1 MEEGE
6 PGRPAASTRPVG
18 DDSAAAGT
26 TTTAGG
32 HERHHPAAT
41 TAAADEDGAGAS
53 QTEGD
58 VPSSK
63 TPLPLPA
70 PGESDTS
77 SSGTTTVE
85 VNGKAVML
93 DQLGPMVVGRDGT
106 LSRIANWGEMT
117 QIERQNTLRILGKR
131 NQLRLG
137 ALRAAAEASE
147 KKD

>member
-6 PGRPAASTRPVG
+6 PGKPAASAPSIG
-18 DDSAAAGT
+18 DDAAGT
-26 TTTAGG
+26 ATTAGG
-32 HERHHPAAT
+32 HERHHPA
-41 TAAADEDGAGAS
+41 EDGAGA
-53 QTEGD
+53 QPEGAQ
-58 VPSSK
+58 SSK

-70 PGESDTS
+70 PGESDDS
-77 SSGTTTVE
+77 SSSSSTTTTVE